1 MQTIPQTIQEFEEQL
16 THTKGLESA
25 YIWVEL
31 INLYGA
37 NGQYSKLM
45 KGADTLMKLAGTHQD
60 TRLKME
66 SLFFSAKMSNNQR
79 KFEET
84 TAYLNEIESLNKKTN
99 DREIWL
105 RWHLLKANTAQK
117 QLQFE
122 AMNAHIQELF
132 ALASSEDATLKV
144 SAHQLLIGIHHARNE
159 FDQAFKYLFAALE
172 LLEKVEV
179 KDWSDYLQTSLLNM
193 NAVML
198 YRVQMGSLTGKVEDT
213 SDISYHLEKGHK
225 LALALQYK
233 PLILESQIQFGHLEG
248 DKGNHEAAIEH
259 YHSAL
264 EMAQLDGDEYTAL
277 YCNTFIAN
285 IHQKQHKLDIAIAH
299 YQSALGLA
307 EKMSSKMLVIDCGI
321 SLGECFLEQK
331 QHLTAI
337 KYVKE
342 ALSLAEEMN
351 LNRKRLSAYELLAR
365 IYKALGNAD
374 EVFTY
379 LQKHIDLKNTI
390 FTNEKEKS
398 IVEMQTRYETEK
410 KEQETEQLR
419 ILEQVKSRFFSQI
432 THEFRTPL
440 TLILGPVQQLLQHP
454 KIQSD
459 TELQNRLT
467 LVERN
472 GERLSSL
479 VNQLLDLSKLES
491 GKMTIQKKHGDVIAF
506 AKAIVTNFQTLAQQ
520 QNIHFHFET
529 SILQLAANFD
539 VDKLEKILYNLLSN
553 AFKFTPSNGE
563 ITLEL
568 KTSKN
573 TSTETAL
580 QIVVRDTGKGIA
592 AAQLPHIFDRF
603 YQADNSNIREAEGS
617 GVGLSLVKELIELQG
632 GKIEVK
638 SEINIGTT
646 FNFHLP
652 LELSATHQI
661 IPIAEKTLA
670 KNSSFKT
677 FNTTLKD
684 ASSNKKKAKS
694 RAKNKD
700 KNIVLVVEDNPDMQT
715 YIQSILSP
723 QYEVIQAMN
732 GEEGVNT
739 ALEEI
744 PDLIVS
750 DVMMPK
756 KDGYTLCK
764 ELKTNEKTNHIP
776 IFLLTAK
783 AALDSR
789 IEGLEQGADVY
800 LSKPF
805 SPKELLLNIENQIKV
820 RQQLQEKYNQLLQ
833 SSGKET
839 SKESITN
846 PFLQKLIDTIEA
858 HLNDIE
864 LSAKLLSEYMFMSRQ
879 QIHRKLRAL
888 TNYSTTEFIRLIRL
902 QKAEILLK
910 TQQYTM
916 TEIAYEVGFSTPS
929 YFSRAFV
936 KQYGVSPSKWL
947 QKER

>member
-1 MQTIPQTIQEFEEQL
+1 MKTIPQVIQELENQL
-16 THTKGLESA
+16 AQTKDIAKGA
-25 YIWVEL
+25 IWVEL

-37 NGQYSKLM
+37 NGQYSKLIE
-45 KGADTLMKLAGTHQD
+45 GADILMNLADTHQD

-79 KFEET
+79 KFEEAT
-84 TAYLNEIESLNKKTN
+84 VYLNEIASLNKKTN
-99 DREIWL
+99 DQEIWL
-105 RWHLLKANTAQK
+105 RWHYMKANVAQK
-117 QLQFE
+117 QNQFE
-122 AMNAHIQELF
+122 QTKAHIEELF

-144 SAHQLLIGIHHARNE
+144 SAHQLLIGIHHSRNE

-172 LLEKVEV
+172 LLEKLEV
-179 KDWSDYLQTSLLNM
+179 KGWSDYLQTSLLNM

-198 YRVQMGSLTGKVEDT
+198 YRVQMGSLKGKVEDT

-248 DKGNHEAAIEH
+248 DKGNHEAAIE
-259 YHSAL
+259 YYRAAL

-299 YQSALGLA
+299 YQSALDLA

-321 SLGECFLEQK
+321 SLAECFLERK
-331 QHLTAI
+331 QHLIAI
-337 KYVKE
+337 KYVEE
-342 ALSLAEEMN
+342 ALALAEEIK
-351 LNRKRLSAYELLAR
+351 LNKKCLSAYELLAR
-365 IYKALGNAD
+365 IYKAMGNAD

-410 KEQETEQLR
+410 KEQEAEQLR

-459 TELQNRLT
+459 LELQNRLI

-520 QNIHFHFET
+520 QNIHLYFNT
-529 SILQLAANFD
+529 SLLQLPANFD

-563 ITLEL
+563 ITL
-568 KTSKN
+568 K
-573 TSTETAL
+573 L
-580 QIVVRDTGKGIA
+580 QILQSENDNPIHLQIILQDTGKGIA

-603 YQADNSNIREAEGS
+603 YQADNSNVREAEGS

-632 GKIEVK
+632 GTIEVK
-638 SEINIGTT
+638 SEINVGTT
-646 FNFHLP
+646 FTFHLP
-652 LELSATHQI
+652 LELSEVHQI
-661 IPIAEKTLA
+661 IPIAEKTSVQS
-670 KNSSFKT
+670 SSFKT

-684 ASSNKKKAKS
+684 AFSNKKKAKS
-694 RAKNKD
+694 RTENKG

-723 QYEVIQAMN
+723 QYEVLQAVN
-732 GEEGVNT
+732 GEMGVNT
-739 ALEEI
+739 ALEEV

-776 IFLLTAK
+776 IILLTAK

-789 IEGLEQGADVY
+789 IEGLQQGADVY

-820 RQQLQEKYNQLLQ
+820 RQQLQEKYSQILQ
-833 SSGKET
+833 SPDKES

-846 PFLQKLIDTIEA
+846 PFLQKLIDTIET
-858 HLNDIE
+858 HLNDIQ
-864 LSAKLLSEYMFMSRQ
+864 LSVKQLSEYMYMSRQ

-888 TNYSTTEFIRLIRL
+888 TNYSTSEFIRLIRL
-902 QKAEILLK
+902 QKAKELLQS
-910 TQQYTM
+910 QQYTM

-929 YFSRAFV
+929 YFSRSFT
-936 KQYGVSPSKWL
+936 KQFGVSPSKWSG
-947 QKER
+947 E